1 MTCRIGR
8 SYFELN
14 TNTSVKALL
23 RTVINQNLK
32 NKTLKNKG
40 QVELII
46 ELIVQ
51 DNWTYCPSS
60 NWYQFDKLKLFILKF
75 FLNMFYKV
83 HFLVYSIGV
92 LTF

>member
-8 SYFELN
+8 SYSELN
-14 TNTSVKALL
+14 TNTSAKALL

-51 DNWTYCPSS
+51 DN
-60 NWYQFDKLKLFILKF
+60 
-75 FLNMFYKV
+75 
-83 HFLVYSIGV
+83 
-92 LTF
+92 